1 MITQPVWSIPRITRL
16 AWKVWHRNLVVFFRT
31 WKVNFFPPL
40 IEAFLYLFAI
50 GMGIGTYVKEIEGIP
65 YVNFIAPAILAIAV
79 MNSAFFECTYG
90 SYVRMYY
97 QKSFDA
103 MIATPLSI
111 EDVIAGEILWGAT
124 RSVLYVI
131 IMLPVLAAFGVISFP
146 TSLMAIP
153 LAFLGGLMFAGIAMC
168 FTAVTPSIDTLN
180 YPSFLLITPMALFSG
195 TFFPL
200 TLLPALFQYIALGF
214 LPLTH
219 LVAIMRMLTVPSLTA
234 LLFLHITWIILM
246 TAIFCIVAINLM
258 RKRLIV

>member
-1 MITQPVWSIPRITRL
+1 M
-16 AWKVWHRNLVVFFRT
+16 A
-31 WKVNFFPPL
+31 
-40 IEAFLYLFAI
+40 AD
-50 GMGIGTYVKEIEGIP
+50 VKEIDGIP
-65 YVNFIAPAILAIAV
+65 YVNFIAPAILAISV

-111 EDVIAGEILWGAT
+111 EDVIAGELLWGAT
-124 RSVLYVI
+124 RSLLYVI
-131 IMLPVLAAFGVISFP
+131 IMLPVFVAFGVISFP
-146 TSLMAIP
+146 LSLLAVP

-168 FTAVTPSIDTLN
+168 FTAITPSIDTLN
-180 YPSFLLITPMALFSG
+180 YPSFLFITPMALFSG

-200 TLLPALFQYIALGF
+200 TLLPTLLQYIALI

-219 LVAIMRMLTVPSLTA
+219 LVAIMRMLTLPDLSGMGVLN
-234 LLFLHITWIILM
+234 LVYIILV

-258 RKRLIV
+258 RRRLIV

>member
-1 MITQPVWSIPRITRL
+1 MHPFLSLPRISKR
-16 AWKVWHRNLVVFFRT
+16 AWKVWHRNLVVFLRT

-40 IEAFLYLFAI
+40 VEAFLYLFAI
-50 GMGIGTYVKEIEGIP
+50 GMGIGTYVKDIGGIP
-65 YVNFIAPAILAIAV
+65 YINFIAPAILAIAV

-111 EDVIAGEILWGAT
+111 EDVIAGELLWGAT
-124 RSVLYVI
+124 RSVIYVI

-146 TSLMAIP
+146 ASLLVIP

-168 FTAVTPSIDTLN
+168 FTAITPSIDTLN
-180 YPSFLLITPMALFSG
+180 YPSFLLITPMMLFSG

-200 TLLPALFQYIALGF
+200 ALLPVLFQDIALAV

-219 LVAIMRMLTVPSLTA
+219 LVAVMRMLTLPAISE
-234 LLFLHITWIILM
+234 LLILHVIWITLV
-246 TAIFCIVAINLM
+246 TAIFCIISINLM
-258 RKRLIV
+258 RKRLII

>member
-1 MITQPVWSIPRITRL
+1 MAPVWSIPSVTRR
-16 AWKVWHRNLVVFFRT
+16 AWKVWYRNLVVFFRT

-50 GMGIGTYVKEIEGIP
+50 GVGIGTYVREIEGIP
-65 YVNFIAPAILAIAV
+65 YINFIAPSILAISV

-111 EDVIAGEILWGAT
+111 EDVIAGELLWGAT
-124 RSVLYVI
+124 RSVLYI
-131 IMLPVLAAFGVISFP
+131 TIMLPVLAVFGVIAFP
-146 TSLMAIP
+146 LSLMAIP
-153 LAFLGGLMFAGIAMC
+153 LAFLAGLMFAGIAMC
-168 FTAVTPSIDTLN
+168 FTAVTPGIDTLN

-200 TLLPALFQYIALGF
+200 TLLPEVLQYIALAL

-219 LVAIMRMLTVPSLTA
+219 LVALMRMITLPALTG
-234 LLFLHITWIILM
+234 LLMLHLAWIILV
-246 TAIFCIVAINLM
+246 TAIFCIIAINLM
-258 RKRLIV
+258 KRRLIV